1 MSRSYVKVECLTEE
15 VFRRKAAGETNR
27 EIGEHFGLSK
37 EQVKQLATRQ
47 RRKQR
52 LIENGYI
59 PRPKGRPRKDAA
71 DESVRQQN
79 ELAQLRMQVELLRNF
94 LSEAGRRRA

>member
-1 MSRSYVKVECLTEE
+1 MSRRYMKVEILAEE
-15 VFRRKAAGETNR
+15 VFRRKAEGETNR
-27 EIGEHFGLSK
+27 EIGEHLGLTK

-59 PRPKGRPRKDAA
+59 PRPKGRPRKTAA
-71 DESVRQQN
+71 TEETRKNN
-79 ELAQLRMQVELLRNF
+79 ELSQLRMQVDLLRNF
-94 LSEAGRRRA
+94 LLEVGRR

>member
-1 MSRSYVKVECLTEE
+1 MSRSYRKVECLAEE

-37 EQVKQLATRQ
+37 EQVKQLVTRQ

-52 LIENGYI
+52 LIEHVYI
-59 PRPKGRPRKDAA
+59 PRPKGRPRKT
-71 DESVRQQN
+71 EETEEMRRNN
-79 ELAQLRMQVELLRNF
+79 ELAELRMQVELLRNF
-94 LSEAGRRRA
+94 LCEAGRR

>member
-1 MSRSYVKVECLTEE
+1 MSRRYVKVECLAEE

-27 EIGEHFGLSK
+27 EIGECFGLTK

-52 LIENGYI
+52 LIERGYI

-71 DESVRQQN
+71 GENIRQQN
-79 ELAQLRMQVELLRNF
+79 ELIQLRIQVELLRNF
-94 LSEAGRRRA
+94 LSEVGGR